1 MQLIRVGF
9 VDCGIDRDLIQK
21 LKNRLNSRGPVRKAF
36 EFEVVAD
43 KIDIDEGVD
52 SKDVPKQHYYSAP
65 AILKALRS
73 HVVRNGNEIPLVLG
87 LTSVPL
93 AHQEKG
99 PDGVWEYDYF
109 GVWPPQIVEPPL
121 EGSPIIGVAS
131 TYLWVRRYETLAYRT
146 TEQFLEH
153 LIVAFLGDVLYNG
166 SLTHARFR
174 HCVFD
179 YNEDLDSI
187 VDSVRRADLCNQCT
201 DHLANEQNL
210 SSLGAS
216 VGGGRIVEAI
226 EGILNDVR
234 KPRWKMVFQA
244 LQQDGTFSI
253 LILGVLG
260 AIGVNILSNW
270 IESFSWGSVAL
281 VLFIGVPVG
290 WGISKYF
297 RPPLRG

>member
-1 MQLIRVGF
+1 VGL
-9 VDCGIDRDLIQK
+9 VDCGIERDLIK
-21 LKNRLNSRGPVRKAF
+21 NLNNRLNKLGHVKKAF
-36 EFEVVAD
+36 EFEVIGEINVD
-43 KIDIDEGVD
+43 NID
-52 SKDVPKQHYYSAP
+52 SNDVPKHHYYSAP
-65 AILKALRS
+65 AILEVLRS
-73 HVVRNGNEIPLVLG
+73 FVINNDKNMPLVFG

-93 AHQEKG
+93 AHQEKC
-99 PDGVWEYDYF
+99 PDWEYDYF

-146 TEQFLEH
+146 TEQFIEH
-153 LIVAFLGDVLYNG
+153 LVVAFLGDVLYHG

-187 VDSVRRADLCNQCT
+187 VDSVRRADLCEQCKE
-201 DHLANEQNL
+201 HLKNEQKL
-210 SSLGAS
+210 GPLGAS
-216 VGGGRIVEAI
+216 IGGGRIVEAM

-234 KPRWKMVFQA
+234 TPRWKMVFQA

-281 VLFIGVPVG
+281 VLFIGVLVG